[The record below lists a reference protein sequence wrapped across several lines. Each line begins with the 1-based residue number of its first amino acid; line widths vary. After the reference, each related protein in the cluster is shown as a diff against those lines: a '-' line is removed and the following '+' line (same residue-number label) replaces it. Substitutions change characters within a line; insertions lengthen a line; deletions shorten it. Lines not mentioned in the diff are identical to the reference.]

1 MPVLSCLAFSPN
13 GPYRHDNVGL
23 RYSSC
28 FEGKV
33 SVSLASQNEALSSAK
48 LQWYKTFFSSSQ
60 TGTWDLYYKHI
71 MIVYY
76 ASSIVNKL
84 GGLLTDDTRVIIYDR
99 YMFTVQATDWAIL
112 H

>member
-1 MPVLSCLAFSPN
+1 MPVLWRLAFSAN

-33 SVSLASQNEALSSAK
+33 SVGLASQNEALSSAK

-60 TGTWDLYYKHI
+60 TGTRDLYYKHI
-71 MIVYY
+71 TIVYY

-84 GGLLTDDTRVIIYDR
+84 GGLLARVVIYDR
-99 YMFTVQATDWAIL
+99 HMFTVQATDWAIL